1 MSLDSKNAIPLYFY
15 FNHNICQVSVEIGG
29 SYKRGYRKY
38 IGQTPLRETLAAA
51 VSYSSLHH
59 LSPPFSII
67 DPFCGSGT
75 IIQESISFLENDYPF
90 LQQQHFH
97 LSTNSMYIHYLLYDS

>member
-15 FNHNICQVSVEIGG
+15 FNHNICQVSVEIGA

-59 LSPPFSII
+59 LSSPFSII

-75 IIQESISFLENDYPF
+75 ILQESISYLENDYPL
-90 LQQQHFH
+90 LQQQQFH
-97 LSTNSMYIHYLLYDS
+97 VSINPMYIHYLYYNS

>member
-15 FNHNICQVSVEIGG
+15 FNHNICQVSVEIDS

-59 LSPPFSII
+59 LSSPFSII

-75 IIQESISFLENDYPF
+75 ILQESISYLENDYPL

-97 LSTNSMYIHYLLYDS
+97 LSTNSMYIHYLISDL

>member
-15 FNHNICQVSVEIGG
+15 FNHNMCQVSVEIGG
-29 SYKRGYRKY
+29 NYKRGYRKY

-75 IIQESISFLENDYPF
+75 ILQESISFLENDYPF